1 MAKRKNRIYR
11 IQVRFTEDEMA
22 QIKTLMEIGGYRTFS
37 RYFRDVLLRK
47 RLPYRTEIDKVTDK
61 EFRDK
66 INALIYEVNK
76 IGVNYNQVVATW
88 QRQASRVRP
97 DGSPWMDTRSVEG
110 RLSELMHLTEDLR
123 DEFAVIHDIAKKYV
137 GTSPNQ

>member
-1 MAKRKNRIYR
+1 MEKKQRRICH
-11 IQVRFTEDEMA
+11 VRVRLTPDEMA
-22 QIKTLMEIGGYRTFS
+22 RVKAQMEIGGYRSFS

-97 DGSPWMDTRSVEG
+97 DGTPWMDTRSVEG

-137 GTSPNQ
+137 GTSPDQ